1 MVKLS
6 KQTTMQVQARTI
18 QIFAKVSD
26 AGAYTLLDQ
35 NAQIIHDC
43 NGYVPSWF
51 PGDHRGDYVILDIDI
66 ETGYVTNWKTPNTVE
81 LERWIDENP

>member
-6 KQTTMQVQARTI
+6 KQTTVQVQARTI

-26 AGAYTLLDQ
+26 AGDYRLLDQ
-35 NAQIIHDC
+35 NNQLIHEVD
-43 NGYVPSWF
+43 GYVPSWF
-51 PGDHRGDYVILDIDI
+51 PGDHYGDYVILDIDI